1 MIDKNCENCF
11 YGDYPIDAEPCGG
24 CTANSMNGKDMYSKW
39 VAIDV
44 FKNIDNHGEAMVERV
59 IPPPQYDPKDV
70 AFKLGT
76 IGGTGVKFDND
87 KPQWSLLPF
96 KALKEVV
103 DVLTYGAK
111 KYAPDNWKKVPNA
124 KQRYIDAGF
133 RHFTAYAAGEKLDPE
148 TGKSHLAHAICC
160 LLYLLAFEI
169 GEDRG

>member
-1 MIDKNCENCF
+1 VKNCSSCF
-11 YGDYPIDAEPCGG
+11 YERSDIHVDPCKSCCEAADDGEG
-24 CTANSMNGKDMYSKW
+24 SYTKW
-39 VAIDV
+39 VAVDV
-44 FKNIDNHGEAMVERV
+44 FKNIDNHGEAMAERV
-59 IPPPQYDPKDV
+59 
-70 AFKLGT
+70 
-76 IGGTGVKFDND
+76 TGVKYDND

-148 TGKSHLAHAICC
+148 TGKSHLAHALCC

>member
-1 MIDKNCENCF
+1 MTDNNCDNCF
-11 YGDYPIDAEPCGG
+11 YGDYSADDDPCNS
-24 CTANSMNGKDMYSKW
+24 CCANSMNGKDMYSKW
-39 VAIDV
+39 VAVDV
-44 FKNIDNHGEAMVERV
+44 FKNIDNHGEAMAKRV
-59 IPPPQYDPKDV
+59 IQYDPKDV
-70 AFKLGT
+70 AFPRG
-76 IGGTGVKFDND
+76 IGIQSAGGVKYDND

-133 RHFTAYAAGEKLDPE
+133 RHLTAYAAGEKLDNE
-148 TGKSHLAHAICC
+148 TGKSHIAHAICC

>member
-1 MIDKNCENCF
+1 MKKCGDCYYSEHDGDKYPCVACDTL
-11 YGDYPIDAEPCGG
+11 GD
-24 CTANSMNGKDMYSKW
+24 KW
-39 VAIDV
+39 VAKSGGVFFSEPVNV
-44 FKNIDNHGEAMVERV
+44 FKNIDNHGEAMVERQHS
-59 IPPPQYDPKDV
+59 PQV
-70 AFKLGT
+70 HEEEVVTRRFSVE
-76 IGGTGVKFDND
+76 GVKYDND
-87 KPQWSLLPF
+87 KPKWSLLPF

>member
-1 MIDKNCENCF
+1 MD
-11 YGDYPIDAEPCGG
+11 
-24 CTANSMNGKDMYSKW
+24 GKDMYTKW

-44 FKNIDNHGEAMVERV
+44 FKNIDNHGEAMAERV
-59 IPPPQYDPKDV
+59 
-70 AFKLGT
+70 
-76 IGGTGVKFDND
+76 TGVKYDND

-124 KQRYIDAGF
+124 RQRYIDAGF
-133 RHFTAYAAGEKLDPE
+133 RHLTAYASGEKLDSE

>member
-1 MIDKNCENCF
+1 MLQYK
-11 YGDYPIDAEPCGG
+11 
-24 CTANSMNGKDMYSKW
+24 
-39 VAIDV
+39 
-44 FKNIDNHGEAMVERV
+44 
-59 IPPPQYDPKDV
+59 PQDV
-70 AFKLGT
+70 AFTGT
-76 IGGTGVKFDND
+76 TTGVKYDND

-124 KQRYIDAGF
+124 RQRYIDAGF
-133 RHFTAYAAGEKLDPE
+133 RHLTAYAAGEKLDSE

>member
-1 MIDKNCENCF
+1 MIRKSCMTCF
-11 YGDYPIDAEPCGG
+11 HEMKEANERPCNT
-24 CTANSMNGKDMYSKW
+24 CTHYSHW
-39 VAIDV
+39 VSVDV

-59 IPPPQYDPKDV
+59 TPP
-70 AFKLGT
+70 T
-76 IGGTGVKFDND
+76 TGVKFDND